1 MVFSAFVAAV
11 KCRHVLH
18 HCIVIFIFSSWI
30 MDCMLFTFKYSA
42 HGLRGVSGGTSFIT
56 IDEQLQ

>member
-11 KCRHVLH
+11 NFRHVLH
-18 HCIVIFIFSSWI
+18 HCVVIFIWFSGI
-30 MDCMLFTFKYSA
+30 MDCMVFTFKYSA
-42 HGLRGVSGGTSFIT
+42 TGLGGVSGGTSFIT